1 MQYTRTLRES
11 MCVYE
16 REREREREKRSDVAS
31 DMRYESDALS
41 DMRV

>member
-11 MCVYE
+11 MCVY
-16 REREREREKRSDVAS
+16 EREREREKRSDVAS